1 MKVRLSVLM
10 AVLAAAVVSSAI
22 PAAADVAAAAGV
34 TGKWVAQVPGR
45 DGQTREVTFNLKA
58 AGERLTG
65 TMSGRQ
71 GDVEIT
77 DGKVK
82 GDEVSFDVT
91 MSMQGNAM
99 KMTYKGKVAGDEIK
113 FTRHREGS
121 DRTSEFTAHR
131 AK

>member
-1 MKVRLSVLM
+1 MKLRLSVLM
-10 AVLAAAVVSSAI
+10 AVLAAAFVSSL
-22 PAAADVAAAAGV
+22 PLQAADAAVA
-34 TGKWVAQVPGR
+34 GKWTAQVPGR
-45 DGQTREVTFNLKA
+45 DGQTRDVTFNFKT
-58 AGERLTG
+58 AGDKLTG

-91 MSMQGNAM
+91 MTMQGNAM

-121 DRTSEFTAHR
+121 DRASEFVAHR

>member
-1 MKVRLSVLM
+1 MKLRISVLM
-10 AVLAAAVVSSAI
+10 AVLAAALVSSL
-22 PAAADVAAAAGV
+22 PAQAADAAAG
-34 TGKWVAQVPGR
+34 KWTAQVPGR
-45 DGQTREVTFNLKA
+45 DGQTRDVTFNFKT
-58 AGERLTG
+58 AGDKLTG

-82 GDEVSFDVT
+82 GDELSFDVT

-131 AK
+131 VK

>member
-1 MKVRLSVLM
+1 MKLRLSILM
-10 AVLAAAVVSSAI
+10 AVVAAVLVATL
-22 PAAADVAAAAGV
+22 PAQAA
-34 TGKWVAQVPGR
+34 
-45 DGQTREVTFNLKA
+45 DGQTRDVTFNFKT
-58 AGERLTG
+58 AGDKLTG

-71 GDVEIT
+71 GDVEIS

-91 MSMQGNAM
+91 MTVQGNAM

-113 FTRHREGS
+113 FTRHRDGS
-121 DRTSEFTAHR
+121 DRTSEFTAQR

>member
-1 MKVRLSVLM
+1 MKLRLSVLM
-10 AVLAAAVVSSAI
+10 AVLAAVLVATL
-22 PAAADVAAAAGV
+22 PAQAADAAV
-34 TGKWVAQVPGR
+34 TGKWTAQVPGR
-45 DGQTREVTFNLKA
+45 DGQTRDVTFNLKT
-58 AGERLTG
+58 AGDKLTG

-71 GDVEIT
+71 GDVEIS

-91 MSMQGNAM
+91 MAMQGTAT

-113 FTRHREGS
+113 FTRHRDGS